1 MGGLALKNT
10 FTRRYERAEFDELS
24 QELFG
29 ILEKDFKRVAMP
41 LFYKNKLSFGDA
53 DILVSMED
61 CEYNMRDYI
70 TAHFKPNEIF
80 HNGNCWS
87 FDYKELQIDLIT
99 VAGEDFDS
107 NYNYLSY
114 NDLGNYIGKIAHG
127 FGLKY
132 GQQGLTYDHY
142 FKGSNIGRVLISKD
156 YDKIYEFLGLS
167 YERWKEGFNELE
179 DIFKFISESPYF
191 NWEYLQ
197 LENNNRINR
206 ERDAKRKSYMSFLEY
221 IEANCKDD
229 DHRYQYEEDK
239 SVYVDKVAEF
249 FPEAGIQMEI
259 RRMEYEECKTL
270 FIKSKFNGGEV
281 MRRFGLKGK
290 ELGDALSGF
299 KNMIEDIFPQE
310 SHPSYKYSFEE
321 YVLDTPSE
329 EIYEDFAIYLYED
342 AKN

>member
-10 FTRRYERAEFDELS
+10 FTRRYDREEFDKISIELIN
-24 QELFG
+24 
-29 ILEKDFKRVAMP
+29 ILDKTFNRVAMP
-41 LFYKNKLSFGDA
+41 LFYKNKPSFGDA
-53 DILVSMED
+53 DIILSMEGFNG
-61 CEYNMRDYI
+61 NMRNYI
-70 TAHFKPNEIF
+70 QDTFSPNEIY

-99 VAGEDFDS
+99 VSGEDFVS

-167 YERWKEGFNELE
+167 YDRWKEGFNELE
-179 DIFKFISESPYF
+179 DIFKFISESKYF

-197 LENNNRINR
+197 LENNNRVNR

-221 IEANCKDD
+221 IEINCKDD
-229 DHRYQYEEDK
+229 NHRFQYEKDK
-239 SVYVDKVAEF
+239 SAYTDMVAKF
-249 FPEAGIQMEI
+249 FPESNIEMEI
-259 RRMEYEECKTL
+259 RRMEYEHCKEL
-270 FIKSKFNGGEV
+270 YIKSRFNGGEV
-281 MRRFGLKGK
+281 MRRFNINGS
-290 ELGDALSGF
+290 ELGSSLTKF
-299 KNMIEDIFPQE
+299 KAIMTDIIGE
-310 SHPSYKYSFEE
+310 SFEN
-321 YVLDTPSE
+321 YVLETPPE
-329 EIYEDFAIYLYED
+329 EIYEDFRIYLYEHAND
-342 AKN
+342 